1 MKLLIVIVNKRDIRR
16 LSDALVD
23 TGFRFT
29 KIGSTGGFVGE
40 GNDTL
45 LLGVADADVEPVIDI
60 IRAHCQSREEP
71 MSVAQPGTRID
82 ANPLEEAISVPV
94 GGAQVFVLNV
104 EQVVQV

>member
-29 KIGSTGGFVGE
+29 KIGSSGGFLGE
-40 GNDTL
+40 GNVTL
-45 LLGVADADVEPVIDI
+45 LIGLVEADVEAAIEI
-60 IRAHCQSREEP
+60 IRAHCKSREEP
-71 MSVAQPGTRID
+71 MSVVQPGTRIE
-82 ANPLEEAISVPV
+82 ANPLEEAIAVPV

>member
-29 KIGSTGGFVGE
+29 KIGSAGWFLGE
-40 GNDTL
+40 GNITL
-45 LLGVADADVEPVIDI
+45 LIGLVEADVEAAIEI
-60 IRAHCQSREEP
+60 IRAHCKSREEP
-71 MSVAQPGTRID
+71 MSVVQPGTRIE
-82 ANPLEEAISVPV
+82 ANPLEEAITVPV

>member
-1 MKLLIVIVNKRDIRR
+1 MKLLVVIVNKRDSRH

-29 KIGSTGGFVGE
+29 KIGSTGGFLGE

-45 LLGVADADVEPVIDI
+45 ILGVADADVDPAMEIV
-60 IRAHCQSREEP
+60 RTQCQSREEP
-71 MSVAQPGTRID
+71 MSVAQPGTRLD
-82 ANPLEEAISVPV
+82 ANPLEEAIAVPV

>member
-23 TGFRFT
+23 NGFPFT
-29 KIGSTGGFVGE
+29 KIGSTGGFLGE

-45 LLGVADADVEPVIDI
+45 LLGVADADVEPVVDI
-60 IRAHCQSREEP
+60 IRTHCQSREEP

-82 ANPLEEAISVPV
+82 ANPFEEAIAVPV

-104 EQVVQV
+104 EQVVHV